1 MEKNPAKAYLSRY
14 RALIFKVTA
23 IERAI
28 REAMADATNISVT
41 MKEVQVQTSGGGQR
55 MADCIVKALDAT
67 EELEAERQECNRV
80 LSEILAAIKSVP
92 DDVQQTVLIEK
103 YVNGRTLIDIQ
114 KDIHYER
121 RNAQI
126 IHGKAL
132 WNVWQYMRKVGITNN
147 EQAESERI

>member
-14 RALIFKVTA
+14 RALLCKVTA

-28 REAMADATNISVT
+28 LEAMADATNISVT
-41 MKEVQVQTSGGGQR
+41 LKEVQVQTSGGGER
-55 MADCIVKALDAT
+55 MAESIVKAIDAT
-67 EELEAERQECNRV
+67 AELEAERMECNRV

-92 DDVQQTVLIEK
+92 DDIQQTVLIEK

-132 WNVWQYMRKVGITNN
+132 WNVWQYMRKAGM
-147 EQAESERI
+147 A